1 MSVVNSSA
9 NLATAVRARSSA
21 VLLGVALSAVASA
34 APADPLEERWYRIE
48 VAVFAQELEAGA
60 ARPVE
65 LAALRYPRPT
75 AALAPASPGS
85 RLGLALAPPLAA
97 DQPPRVVSNLPPPA
111 WFAGPCALPAWP
123 DDAGRRPDPCLPA
136 PEADLEAAFPD
147 PPFSNWPDYPPTR
160 VLAALRQPG
169 PRTPGT
175 AVAAA
180 DASVDAAGQDSA
192 AAAALRSDL
201 AAHEAR
207 LRRDSYVWQ
216 YRAPNLERHLAR
228 LGAHRRIIVAG
239 GWHQALPPR
248 GAPRHLVLQAGAR
261 DASRRHPLEG
271 TLAATVGR
279 YVHLAAHLQW
289 RLADGGI
296 AVLTERRR
304 LRSNELHY
312 LDHPAFGVLAHV
324 QPLPLPTDL
333 QHRISASERDAQ

>member
-1 MSVVNSSA
+1 M
-9 NLATAVRARSSA
+9 
-21 VLLGVALSAVASA
+21 LLGAALSAVASA
-34 APADPLEERWYRIE
+34 APAEPLEERWYRIE
-48 VAVFAQELEAGA
+48 VAVFAQELGSGG

-65 LAALRYPRPT
+65 LAALRYPRPA

-85 RLGLALAPPLAA
+85 RLGLALAPPLVL

-111 WFAGPCALPAWP
+111 WFAGPCVLPAWP
-123 DDAGRRPDPCLPA
+123 DAAGRPDPCLPA
-136 PEADLEAAFPD
+136 PETDLEAAFPD

-160 VLAALRQPG
+160 VLAAPRQPG
-169 PRTPGT
+169 PRTPGA
-175 AVAAA
+175 AVADD
-180 DASVDAAGQDSA
+180 DASVDDAGQAS
-192 AAAALRSDL
+192 AAAALRSKL

-207 LRRDSYVWQ
+207 LRRGSYVWQ
-216 YRAPNLERHLAR
+216 YRAPNLDRHLAR
-228 LGAHRRIIVAG
+228 LGAHRRIILAG
-239 GWHQALPPR
+239 SWHQALPPR
-248 GAPRHLVLQAGAR
+248 GAPRHLALQAGPR
-261 DASRRHPLEG
+261 DANRRHPLEG

-324 QPLPLPTDL
+324 QPLPLPPAL
-333 QHRISASERDAQ
+333 QRRIDVLERDVR

>member
-1 MSVVNSSA
+1 MSVVNPSA
-9 NLATAVRARSSA
+9 KLATAVRARSSA

-65 LAALRYPRPT
+65 LAALRYPRPA

-97 DQPPRVVSNLPPPA
+97 DLPPRVVSNLPPPA
-111 WFAGPCALPAWP
+111 WFAGPCVLPAWP
-123 DDAGRRPDPCLPA
+123 GAAGRRPEPCLPG

-160 VLAALRQPG
+160 VLAASRQPD

-175 AVAAA
+175 AVADP
-180 DASVDAAGQDSA
+180 DASVDAV
-192 AAAALRSDL
+192 LRSDL

-207 LRRDSYVWQ
+207 LRRGSYVWQ
-216 YRAPNLERHLAR
+216 YRAPNLDRHLAR
-228 LGAHRRIIVAG
+228 LGAHRRIILAG
-239 GWHQALPPR
+239 SWHQALPPR
-248 GAPRHLVLQAGAR
+248 GAPRRLVLQVGPR

-271 TLAATVGR
+271 TLATTVGR

-312 LDHPAFGVLAHV
+312 LDHPAFGVLVHV
-324 QPLPLPTDL
+324 QPLPLPKDL
-333 QHRISASERDAQ
+333 QRRIDVLERDAR

>member
-1 MSVVNSSA
+1 MSVVNPSA
-9 NLATAVRARSSA
+9 KLATAVRARSSA

-48 VAVFAQELEAGA
+48 VAVFAQEIEASA

-65 LAALRYPRPT
+65 LAALRYPRPA

-97 DQPPRVVSNLPPPA
+97 DLPPRVVSNLPPPA
-111 WFAGPCALPAWP
+111 WFAGPCVLPAWP
-123 DDAGRRPDPCLPA
+123 GAAGRRPDPCLPA

-169 PRTPGT
+169 PRTPSA
-175 AVAAA
+175 AVAAD
-180 DASVDAAGQDSA
+180 DAGVD
-192 AAAALRSDL
+192 AALRSDL

-207 LRRDSYVWQ
+207 LRRGSYVWQ
-216 YRAPNLERHLAR
+216 YRAPNLDRHLAR
-228 LGAHRRIIVAG
+228 LGAHRRIILAG
-239 GWHQALPPR
+239 SWHQALPPR
-248 GAPRHLVLQAGAR
+248 GAPRRLVLQAGPR

-296 AVLTERRR
+296 AVLIERRR

-324 QPLPLPTDL
+324 QPLPLPKDL
-333 QHRISASERDAQ
+333 QRRIDVFERDAR